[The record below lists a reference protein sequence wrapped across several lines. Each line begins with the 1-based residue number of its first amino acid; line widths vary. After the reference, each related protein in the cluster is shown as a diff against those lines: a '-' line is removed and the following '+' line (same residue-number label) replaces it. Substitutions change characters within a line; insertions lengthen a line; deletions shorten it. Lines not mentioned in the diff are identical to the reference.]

1 MTSTPR
7 LAAIAA
13 AIFISGLTA
22 SASAM
27 QTQEFAVDC
36 TRGQTIT
43 KALELGDERKPLVL
57 TVRGT
62 CNENIT
68 ISRDDV
74 TLQGDPAS
82 GAIIKAQNS
91 AAVTITVRGTR
102 VIISRLTV
110 MGGGNGIFVL
120 GVPAFTVTNSVIQ
133 HSARDGIYVVS
144 SYARILGNTIQYSG
158 GHAISLWM
166 ANARVERNQIS
177 LNKSAGVHIERKSAV
192 STGGNTINSNGSNG
206 IELYGGSWGGIT
218 GDTITANG
226 TNLGDRGNGVFVSF
240 SSADVNNGNI
250 ITNNREAGV
259 AADASGVSV
268 AYNSITGNG
277 GGVSGYLGSIL
288 AVTENA
294 ISNNKSAGVV
304 LSTNST
310 GQLSGGTIQSNLADG
325 ILLALGSKVQLV
337 GPTINS
343 TGNAGYGI
351 ECKDGESSVTDL
363 VLLNGTVSPNCTGY

>member
-240 SSADVNNGNI
+240 SSADVNMATSLPTIGRLAWRQTPQVLALP
-250 ITNNREAGV
+250 ITRSQGTAEA
-259 AADASGVSV
+259 SV
-268 AYNSITGNG
+268 ATW
-277 GGVSGYLGSIL
+277 VVL

-310 GQLSGGTIQSNLADG
+310 GQLRRHDSELFG
-325 ILLALGSKVQLV
+325 
-337 GPTINS
+337 
-343 TGNAGYGI
+343 
-351 ECKDGESSVTDL
+351 
-363 VLLNGTVSPNCTGY
+363 